1 MSRQTILPNPTRTY
15 GRRIAQDEF
24 LALQRHQGGGQGDTT
39 ILAVD
44 VLDSS
49 ATPTVEGGTT
59 FKTVASGTDI
69 TNFLNGDVGQDLFI
83 EAADSIV
90 ITYGASTIRL
100 AGSVNYSMAATD
112 TLHLKMFTDGIW
124 TEISRSVI

>member
-1 MSRQTILPNPTRTY
+1 MSRQTIQPNPTRTY

-24 LALQRHQGGGQGDTT
+24 LALQRQQGGGQGDTT

-59 FKTVASGTDI
+59 FKTVASGAPI
-69 TNFLNGDVGQDLFI
+69 TNFLGGTPGQDLYI
-83 EAADSIV
+83 EAADSIS
-90 ITYGASTIRL
+90 ITHGTPIQL
-100 AGSVNYSMAATD
+100 AGSAPYGMTAGD